1 MSSDR
6 PSDAPSPLPEPMA
19 AAPEELATIVR
30 ARGAPLIEAVERHLP
45 GAAEHAEGDRLL
57 RVRRRGRARLR
68 PRSAAS
74 SPVRRR
80 SCTRSASST
89 CRRRWRRSLPRSATP
104 PRRPRSTAHYEAGY
118 RLARGA
124 GIPEQVCGWLL
135 RQRERFD
142 GSGPEGLEGERIP
155 VEARLI
161 RAACICQT
169 ALAATDPGDDR
180 PALERAHAAL
190 AAAAGSELDPQVVA
204 ALSAVLG
211 RAGSG

>member
-1 MSSDR
+1 MPPQRD
-6 PSDAPSPLPEPMA
+6 PAEA
-19 AAPEELATIVR
+19 AAF
-30 ARGAPLIEAVERHLP
+30 
-45 GAAEHAEGDRLL
+45 D
-57 RVRRRGRARLR
+57 
-68 PRSAAS
+68 
-74 SPVRRR
+74 
-80 SCTRSASST
+80 
-89 CRRRWRRSLPRSATP
+89 
-104 PRRPRSTAHYEAGY
+104 AHYEAGY
-118 RLARGA
+118 RLAHGA
-124 GIPEQVCGWLL
+124 GVPEQVCGWLL

-169 ALAATDPGDDR
+169 ALAATDQGDDR

-204 ALSAVLG
+204 ALGAVLR